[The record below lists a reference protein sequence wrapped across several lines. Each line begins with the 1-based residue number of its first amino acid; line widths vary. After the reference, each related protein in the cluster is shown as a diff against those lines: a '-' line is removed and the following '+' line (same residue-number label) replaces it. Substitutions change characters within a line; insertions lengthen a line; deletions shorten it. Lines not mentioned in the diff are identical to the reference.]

1 METVV
6 STVYTMFNEKLFSL
20 PKILLLPGMIGK
32 QPLLLLKIFP
42 FIILSDVV
50 KSSIVSSLT
59 DEIES
64 IGKTMKTV
72 GLLPQY
78 LHNIQ

>member
-32 QPLLLLKIFP
+32 QPTLLLKIFP
-42 FIILSDVV
+42 FIILSDVA

-59 DEIES
+59 NEIEA
-64 IGKTMKTV
+64 IGKQVKNV
-72 GLLPQY
+72 RVFF
-78 LHNIQ
+78 